1 MIFSFLERLGLYS
14 KKAYNTLYE
23 RVVHLEAENQRL
35 LSKTH
40 LDLTRECLGLVTT
53 NLVVE
58 ALEVELQRNPELWKS
73 AETIVNHPAFNAV
86 IDSVV
91 LTQKDKIAMECEL
104 GSDNLL
110 LNKGAMNGAEL
121 VRTSM
126 RSIAS
131 KMQSQKLE
139 KPLKGINRFKSV

>member
-1 MIFSFLERLGLYS
+1 MINTFLQRLGLYP
-14 KKAYNTLYE
+14 KKAYNALYE
-23 RVVHLEAENQRL
+23 RVVKLELENQNL

-53 NLVVE
+53 SLAIERLEEELV
-58 ALEVELQRNPELWKS
+58 RNPELWKS

-104 GSDNLL
+104 GSENIL

-121 VRTSM
+121 VRSSM
-126 RSIAS
+126 REIA
-131 KMQSQKLE
+131 KRMQSQQKE
-139 KPLKGINRFKSV
+139 KPLKGVERFKSV